1 MINVGFKSRILSF
14 YLSKK
19 IILLLLFLIL
29 NGSVFSQTTIFP
41 FNSSWKYKDDGS
53 DQGTVWSQTGFDD
66 SSWLSG
72 AARLGYGKPGMA
84 TILNACGVPVQNP
97 TCMNKYIGY
106 YFRKTVNI
114 ADVSLYKSFKFE
126 MYRDDGVVIHVNG
139 VEVFRNN
146 MPDGVINYN
155 TLANMNAPDDGLSII
170 SVTIPLAASQLQSG
184 TNTIAV
190 GVHQSAPSS
199 SDLVWDMKLTGIPP
213 GLILLTRGPYLQKA
227 TPTSMLV
234 RWYTDDAVDSKV
246 TFGTDPGNL
255 SQSVV
260 VTGSRTSHAVQLT
273 GLTPYTKYY
282 YSIGTNTEILQS
294 GVQNYFLTSPLPNA
308 EGKYTFWAIGDMGDN
323 STRQRAVRD
332 RFNSYMGTNMTN
344 GWILLGD
351 NAYDFGTEDEYTSK
365 FFEIYQDNIMR
376 KSPLWPTTGNNDYA
390 SSTARQKDQNIPYFD
405 FFDLPVN
412 GEAGGVSSGSEAYY
426 SFDYGNIHF
435 VSLDSYIIE
444 SNTFRLFDLAGPQVQ
459 WLQQDLAANN
469 KKWTIVYLHHPPYTM
484 GSHNSDT
491 EDELVKIRENIA
503 PILEQYDVDLVLSGH
518 SHSYERSKLMKGHFG
533 LESTFDPALHQI
545 SQSSGK
551 YDGTPNSCTYIKDSP
566 ASLGGTV
573 YAVVGSSGI
582 LDPGQINFPHD
593 AMYYGNDTRAGSL
606 ILEIEANRLDG
617 KWLNDQG
624 NILDRFTIMKNVN
637 KVNNLTLNAGDNV
650 TLTASWVGQYNWSSG
665 QTSRSININAPSSSV
680 TYTVAD
686 PNLCV
691 SDTYNISIN
700 RTISIP
706 SVGFSEICAGSAV
719 SISYNATGD
728 FTAGNTFTLQLSNAS
743 GSFSS
748 PVIIG
753 SLSGIGSGTINST
766 IPDNTPIGNNYRFR
780 IVSSNPV
787 FTGSNS
793 SSFIVNSVPVAPSV
807 GTITQPTCTLSTGSV
822 VLSNLPSSGTWTLTR
837 NPGGITTTGTGTNA
851 TISLLAAGTYNYTVT
866 STNGCISP
874 ASSNVVINTQPL
886 TPAAPIVGT
895 ITQPTCIVSTGSVVL
910 SNLPSSGTWTLTRS
924 PGGATTTGTGT
935 SALISL
941 IPSGTYTYTVTNS
954 AGCVSPATSNVVID
968 VQPVTPVA
976 PAAGTITQPSCTVS
990 TGSVLLSNLPSS
1002 GTWTLTR
1009 SPGGATTTGTGT
1021 STTISLLVAGT
1032 YTYSVTGSSGCA
1044 SPSSSGIVINTQPVT
1059 PAAPNVGTITQ
1070 TTCTV
1075 STGSVVLN
1083 NLPSSGTWT
1092 LTRTPGGTTTG
1103 TGTSTTISL
1112 LAAGTY
1118 TYTVTSS
1125 FGCISPSSTSIVIN
1139 TQPVTPAAPA
1149 VGTITQ
1155 PSCTVSTGSV
1165 VLSNLPSSGTWTL
1178 TRTPGGATSTGSGT
1192 STTLSGLTAGTFTY
1206 KVTNAS
1212 GCVSVSSTNVIIN
1225 AQPVTPVAPIVSDV
1239 AYCRNATASALTATA
1254 LSGHTLLW
1262 YGTNETG
1269 GTGGTTPPVPS
1280 TSTAGTT
1287 NFYVSQRNTAT
1298 TCESVRA
1305 RIIVTINA
1313 VPKPVITATGM
1324 GTGNVQ
1330 LGSSASSGNQWFK
1343 DGSAIAGATSQTY
1356 SVPDDGVY
1364 QVSATAQGCVS
1375 DLSDPFTALVTDVK
1389 DSKYPIRLSLF
1400 PVPAREAL
1408 TIQLTGVKDNEI
1420 TEMMVIDMA
1429 GRVISKQ
1436 KIIGAE
1442 RTLVIEDYPSGNYF
1456 LVITNNSFL
1465 LNGRF
1470 IKN

>member
-1 MINVGFKSRILSF
+1 M
-14 YLSKK
+14 
-19 IILLLLFLIL
+19 LFLIL

-53 DQGTVWSQTGFDD
+53 DQGTVWSQSAFDD
-66 SSWLSG
+66 SSWSSG
-72 AARLGYGKPGMA
+72 AGQLGYGKSGMA

-97 TCMNKYIGY
+97 PCMNKYIGY

-114 ADVSLYKSFKFE
+114 ADVNIYKSFKFE
-126 MYRDDGVVIHVNG
+126 MYRDDGVVIYVNG
-139 VEVFRNN
+139 VEVFRDN
-146 MPDGVINYN
+146 MPDGTINYN
-155 TLANMNAPDDGLSII
+155 TPANTFAPDNGLSII

-184 TNTIAV
+184 NNTIAV
-190 GVHQSAPSS
+190 EVHQSDPGST
-199 SDLVWDMKLTGIPP
+199 DLTWDMKLTGIPP
-213 GLILLTRGPYLQKA
+213 GLTLIPRGPYLQKA

-246 TFGTDPGNL
+246 TYGTDPGNL

-260 VTGSRTSHAVQLT
+260 VPGSRTSHSVQLT
-273 GLTPYTKYY
+273 GLTPYTQYY
-282 YSIGTNTEILQS
+282 YSIGTSTGILQS
-294 GVQNYFLTSPLPNA
+294 GLQNYFLTSPLPNA

-332 RFNSYMGTNMTN
+332 RFNSYMGTNITN

-351 NAYDFGTEDEYTSK
+351 NAYDLGTETEYTSK

-376 KSPLWPTTGNNDYA
+376 KSPLWPATGNNDYA
-390 SSTARQKDQNIPYFD
+390 NSTARQKDQNIPYFD

-435 VSLDSYIIE
+435 IALDSYIIE
-444 SNTFRLFDLAGPQVQ
+444 SNTFRLFDLASPQVQ

-491 EDELVKIRENIA
+491 ELELVKIRENIA

-533 LESTFDPALHQI
+533 LESTFDPAVHQI

-566 ASLGGTV
+566 VSLGGTV
-573 YAVVGSSGI
+573 YAVVGSSGK
-582 LDPGQINFPHD
+582 LDPGEVNFPHD

-617 KWLNDQG
+617 KWLSDQG
-624 NILDRFTIMKNVN
+624 NIVDKFTIMKNVN
-637 KVNNLTLNAGDNV
+637 KVTNLTLNAGDNV

-700 RTISIP
+700 RTLSIP
-706 SVGFSEICAGSAV
+706 TVGFSEICTGSSV
-719 SISYNATGD
+719 SIPYTATGD
-728 FTAGNTFTLQLSNAS
+728 FTAGNTFTLQLSNAT

-753 SLSGIGSGTINST
+753 SISSTSSGTINGD
-766 IPDNTPIGNNYRFR
+766 IPDNTPLGSNYRFR
-780 IVSSNPV
+780 VVSSNPV
-787 FTGSNS
+787 FAGSNS
-793 SSFIVNSVPVAPSV
+793 SSFSVRGVPVTPSV

-822 VLSNLPSSGTWTLTR
+822 VLSNLPSSGTWTVTR
-837 NPGGITTTGTGTNA
+837 SPGAITTTGTGTSA
-851 TISLLAAGTYNYTVT
+851 TISSLAAGSYTFTVT
-866 STNGCISP
+866 NTYGCISP
-874 ASSNVVINTQPL
+874 ATSSVVINTQPS
-886 TPAAPIVGT
+886 TPAAPVAGT
-895 ITQPTCIVSTGSVVL
+895 VTQPTCTVSTGSVVL
-910 SNLPSSGTWTLTRS
+910 NNLPSSGTWTLTRS

-935 SALISL
+935 SATLSL
-941 IPSGTYTYTVTNS
+941 LAAGTYTYTVTNS
-954 AGCVSPATSNVVID
+954 AGCVSPASSNVVIN
-968 VQPVTPVA
+968 VQPATPVA
-976 PAAGTITQPSCTVS
+976 PAPGTITQPTCTVS

-1075 STGSVVLN
+1075 STGSVVLS

-1092 LTRTPGGTTTG
+1092 LTRMPGGTTTTG

-1112 LAAGTY
+1112 LAANTY

-1125 FGCISPSSTSIVIN
+1125 SGCISPSSSSIVIN
-1139 TQPVTPAAPA
+1139 TQPATPAAPV
-1149 VGTITQ
+1149 VGAITQ

-1178 TRTPGGATSTGSGT
+1178 TRTPGGATSTGTGT
-1192 STTLSGLTAGTFTY
+1192 STTLSGLPAGTFTY

-1212 GCVSVSSTNVIIN
+1212 GCVSVSSTNVVIN
-1225 AQPVTPVAPIVSDV
+1225 AQPVIPVAPVVSDV
-1239 AYCRNATASALTATA
+1239 AYCRNATATVLTATA
-1254 LSGHTLLW
+1254 LSGNTLLW

-1269 GTGGTTPPVPS
+1269 GTGGNIAPIPS
-1280 TSTAGTT
+1280 TSTTGTT
-1287 NFYVSQRNTAT
+1287 NYYVSQRNNST
-1298 TCESVRA
+1298 TCESERA

-1313 VPKPVITATGM
+1313 PPKPVITATGM

-1330 LGSSASSGNQWFK
+1330 LGSSATSGNQWFK
-1343 DGSAIAGATSQTY
+1343 DGSAIAGATLQTY

-1364 QVSATAQGCVS
+1364 QVNTTAQGCIS
-1375 DLSDPFTALVTDVK
+1375 ELSDPFTALVTDVK
-1389 DSKYPIRLSLF
+1389 DSGHLIGLNLF
-1400 PVPAREAL
+1400 PVPAQEAL
-1408 TIQLTGVKDNEI
+1408 SIQLTGVKDLEI
-1420 TEMMVIDMA
+1420 SEMMVIDMA
-1429 GRVISKQ
+1429 GRVIRKQ

-1442 RTLVIEDYPSGNYF
+1442 STLVIEDYPSGNYF
-1456 LVITNNSFL
+1456 LVITNKSFL